1 MACFQDIKQS
11 HPRICLSLVDF
22 VFGFSFF
29 SVLDISILRLDDLLP
44 HLVPECYTSKSVTNV
59 KLQL

>member
-29 SVLDISILRLDDLLP
+29 SVLDISILRLDDLLQDMSRQCDNISP
-44 HLVPECYTSKSVTNV
+44 GS
-59 KLQL
+59 